1 MKIIWEQPGGLASVE
16 IHIYFMLERMK
27 QYQKV
32 KLSKDENEV
41 VEHTQAQQLSSQIL
55 AKLATIYPIEF
66 SPDEI
71 NYLALRIAKSF
82 LANSQAAT
90 RISKGI

>member
-1 MKIIWEQPGGLASVE
+1 
-16 IHIYFMLERMK
+16 MLERMK

-41 VEHTQAQQLSSQIL
+41 VEHTQAQKLSSQIL

-71 NYLALRIAKSF
+71 NYLALRIANLLQIHKQPHVF
-82 LANSQAAT
+82 KRNLAHLL
-90 RISKGI
+90 II